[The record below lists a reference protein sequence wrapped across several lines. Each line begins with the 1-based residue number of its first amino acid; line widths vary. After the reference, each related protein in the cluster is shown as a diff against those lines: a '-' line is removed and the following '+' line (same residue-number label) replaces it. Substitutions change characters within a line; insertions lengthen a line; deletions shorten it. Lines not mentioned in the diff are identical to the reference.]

1 VTAPT
6 PAEPLA
12 GRFGHAFSDPALL
25 RRALTHRSHGT
36 DNNERLEFLGDGVL
50 NCVVAETLVARLPGA
65 PEGVLSRLRAGLVN
79 QSSLHEVA
87 VQLGVGEQLR
97 LGEGEDRAGG
107 RERPSI
113 LADAFEALVGA
124 VFLDAGYPAARAF
137 VLRHLESR
145 IEAAD
150 LRQPVK
156 DPKTRL
162 QEWLQA
168 RRRALPAYEVVST
181 SGEAHAR
188 TFEVECRVEGLAHA
202 VRARGSSRRIAEQA
216 AAERAWHDL
225 EAGT

>member
-1 VTAPT
+1 MTAAAFPE
-6 PAEPLA
+6 PAS
-12 GRFGHAFSDPALL
+12 GRFGHPFAAPGLQ
-25 RRALTHRSHGT
+25 RRALTHRSYGA

-50 NCVVAETLVARLPGA
+50 NCVVAETLVERLPNA

-79 QSSLHEVA
+79 QSSLHAVA
-87 VQLGVGEQLR
+87 RDIRVGEDLR

-107 RERPSI
+107 RDRPSI

-137 VLRHLESR
+137 VLRHLGAR

-150 LRQPVK
+150 LRQPDK

-202 VRARGSSRRIAEQA
+202 VRARGPSRRIAEQA
-216 AAERAWHDL
+216 AAERAWQDL
-225 EAGT
+225 EAGA